1 MEHYLDDSIIEMF
14 FFETEQLIEQM
25 DRAIL
30 LGEKSSSYTPE
41 LLNEIL
47 RAMHTIKGSAATM
60 KYSNIA
66 ELAHSLEDVLHYLRE
81 HKPEVVDYSSL
92 TDLVL
97 DGSDFIKLELHKL
110 KSGDPN
116 DGDVRSIVERV
127 NRFLVLLQGG
137 SDEVHDAASDRSD
150 EGPSVQ
156 AGTYHAAL
164 LFEDDAGMEN
174 VRAYAVVHHLTELT
188 EQCRY
193 EPADIIE
200 NEAAAD
206 VIKRDGFQIWFSS
219 VATVEELHQF
229 FTRAPGVRSF
239 QLSEV
244 EPPSAEAA
252 PLEAADS
259 DESSTAEVPGTTD
272 SSQAPARAGRDE
284 QGIVQQSLISVNVT
298 KLDKLMDLVGELVIS
313 EAMVTQNPDL
323 RGLQLDNFLKAARHL
338 NKITGEIQ
346 DMVMSIRMV
355 PLTATFHKMHRI
367 VRDMC
372 KKLSKDVG
380 LRIIGE
386 ETEVDKNIIERISD
400 PLMHIIRNAI
410 DHGIEPPETRRANG
424 KDVRGT
430 ITLEARNA
438 GSDVYIT
445 IRDDGAGLN
454 KDRILNRAKTN
465 GLLAK
470 PEEEMTDKEIYSLIF
485 LPGFSTK
492 ESVSEFSGRGVGM
505 DVVVRNI
512 EAVGGTVWVDSEP
525 GAGSVVYFKIPL
537 TLAIIDGMNIR
548 VGASRYTIPITAI
561 KESFRPAEREVI
573 RDPNGQEMIMVRGQC
588 YPIVK
593 LHEHFQVS
601 DAEQDVAAGIMIMV
615 ENESKTFCLF
625 ADELMGEQQVV
636 VKTLPEYIRS
646 YKRVSGLAGCTLLGD
661 GSISL
666 ILDVDNII

>member
-1 MEHYLDDSIIEMF
+1 MF
-14 FFETEQLIEQM
+14 FFETEQLIEQL

-30 LGEKSSSYTPE
+30 LGEKSSSYSPE

-81 HKPEVVDYSSL
+81 HKPDVVDYSAL

-110 KSGDPN
+110 KNGDPN

-127 NRFLVLLQGG
+127 NAFLAVLKGK
-137 SDEVHDAASDRSD
+137 SDPASDAPANTA
-150 EGPSVQ
+150 EEAPS
-156 AGTYHAAL
+156 AESREYHAAL

-174 VRAYAVVHHLTELT
+174 VRAYAVVHQLQEMADS
-188 EQCRY
+188 CRY

-200 NEAAAD
+200 NEASA
-206 VIKRDGFQIWFSS
+206 VTIQQGGFQIWFSS

-229 FTRAPGVRSF
+229 FTRAPGVKSF
-239 QLSEV
+239 QLSEFVSQTLENDAQEV
-244 EPPSAEAA
+244 EET
-252 PLEAADS
+252 
-259 DESSTAEVPGTTD
+259 DESTVPEGPGTVD
-272 SSQAPARAGRDE
+272 ASQPLVRAGRDE
-284 QGIVQQSLISVNVT
+284 QAIVQQTLISVNVA
-298 KLDKLMDLVGELVIS
+298 KLDSLMDLVGELVIS

-323 RGLQLDNFLKAARHL
+323 QGLQLDNFMKAARHL
-338 NKITGEIQ
+338 NKITSEMQ

-386 ETEVDKNIIERISD
+386 ETEVDKNIIEKISD

-410 DHGIEPPETRRANG
+410 DHGIESPETRQKNG

-445 IRDDGAGLN
+445 IRDDGGGLN
-454 KDRILNRAKTN
+454 KERILSRAKSN
-465 GLLAK
+465 GLLSK

-548 VGASRYTIPITAI
+548 VGTSRYTIPITAI
-561 KESFRPAEREVI
+561 KESFRPEEREVI
-573 RDPNGQEMIMVRGQC
+573 RDPNGKEMIMVRGQI
-588 YPIVK
+588 YPIVR

-601 DAEQDVAAGIMIMV
+601 GAEEDVAAGIMIMV

-625 ADELMGEQQVV
+625 ADELIGEQQVV

-646 YKRVSGLAGCTLLGD
+646 YRRVSGLAGCTLLGD

>member
-30 LGEKSSSYTPE
+30 LGEKSSSYSPE

-60 KYSNIA
+60 KYGNIA
-66 ELAHSLEDVLHYLRE
+66 ELAHSLEDVLHYMRE
-81 HKPEVVDYSSL
+81 HKPGSVDYSGL

-97 DGSDFIKLELHKL
+97 DGSDFIKLELLKL
-110 KSGDPN
+110 KNGDPN

-127 NRFLVLLQGG
+127 NDFLALLQG
-137 SDEVHDAASDRSD
+137 SNEEVREAPAEQSGEESLAETRS
-150 EGPSVQ
+150 
-156 AGTYHAAL
+156 YHASL
-164 LFEDDAGMEN
+164 VFDDDAGMEN
-174 VRAYAVVHHLTELT
+174 VRAYAVVHHLQELT
-188 EQCRY
+188 EACRY

-200 NEAAAD
+200 NEASAET
-206 VIKRDGFQIWFSS
+206 IKQGGFSIWFSS

-229 FTRAPGVRSF
+229 FTRASGVRSF
-239 QLSEV
+239 QLLEVDLQSLETTSEAAAVPV
-244 EPPSAEAA
+244 EPSL
-252 PLEAADS
+252 LEGAGA
-259 DESSTAEVPGTTD
+259 TD
-272 SSQAPARAGRDE
+272 ASQPPVRAGREE
-284 QGIVQQSLISVNVT
+284 QGIVQQSLISVNVA

-338 NKITGEIQ
+338 NKITSEIQ

-410 DHGIEPPETRRANG
+410 DHGIEAPEIRRANG
-424 KDVRGT
+424 KDVKGT

-445 IRDDGAGLN
+445 IRDDGSGLN
-454 KDRILNRAKTN
+454 KERILNRARSN
-465 GLLAK
+465 GLLVK
-470 PEEEMTDKEIYSLIF
+470 PEEEMTDKEIYSLVF

-512 EAVGGTVWVDSEP
+512 EAVGGSVWVDSEP

-561 KESFRPAEREVI
+561 KESFRPTEREVI
-573 RDPNGQEMIMVRGQC
+573 RDPNGKEMIMVRGQC
-588 YPIVK
+588 YPIVR
-593 LHEHFQVS
+593 LHEHFQVGG
-601 DAEQDVAAGIMIMV
+601 AEKNVASGIMIMV

-625 ADELMGEQQVV
+625 ADELIGEQQVV

-646 YKRVSGLAGCTLLGD
+646 LRRVSGLAGCTLLGD